1 MGARAEALAKRF
13 EDASQ
18 ALTDVITRLSE
29 AEWKKTTAAEKWSVG
44 VVAHHVAQGHASIG
58 NLVRLIATGKTLPT
72 LTREM
77 IDQVNAEHAR
87 DFAGCTKIETLEMHR
102 RNVALATGIVRG
114 LSDAELD
121 RTAAVLLGTPAMSAQ
136 QAIERILIN
145 HVNDHLSSIR
155 ATVGAK

>member
-13 EDASQ
+13 EDSSQ
-18 ALTDVITRLSE
+18 ALTDTVTRLSE
-29 AEWKKTTAAEKWSVG
+29 ADWKKPTSVEKWSVG

-58 NLVRLIATGKTLPT
+58 NLVRLIATGRTPPT
-72 LTREM
+72 LTRKM

-87 DFAGCTKIETLEMHR
+87 DFAGCTRSEMLELHR
-102 RNVALATGIVRG
+102 RNVALAAGIVRG

-121 RTAAVLLGTPAMSAQ
+121 RTASVLVGAPAMSAQ

-145 HVNDHLSSIR
+145 HVNDHLASIK
-155 ATVGAK
+155 AMVGAR